1 MAAVTVAA
9 ETPAQI
15 DSAAAIFRAWRDQLA
30 ALLAGGGVGEDQAR
44 GLAATLVS
52 AAEGAVVLAR
62 AERAF
67 EPFDLVAAELVAAVR
82 SATRP
87 RRAPPPPA

>member
-1 MAAVTVAA
+1 MTVAA

-15 DSAAAIFRAWRDQLA
+15 DGAAAIFRAWRDQLA
-30 ALLAGGGVGEDQAR
+30 ALLTGGGVGEDQAR